1 MAKKVQTKKA
11 GEVKVEKE
19 VEKTPAE
26 LINLVTEP
34 EGEKPV
40 EAPKAPT
47 APKSKPKVALLRK
60 YLKFQ

>member
-1 MAKKVQTKKA
+1 MAKAQTKKA

-34 EGEKPV
+34 IKEEKAKV
-40 EAPKAPT
+40 APKAPT
-47 APKSKPKVALLRK
+47 APKPKVALLRK